1 MTFFG
6 KAFEI
11 LDIGSCK
18 NDATDLHC
26 VRRTSLQPHLLLAQQ
41 VLILA

>member
-6 KAFEI
+6 KAVEI
-11 LDIGSCK
+11 LDTDSYK